1 MRTSPSTTEL
11 PLSRPYPKGKDK
23 MSITNHH
30 RLIAKILVSTA
41 IGFGALIV
49 AAAPASANTNA
60 ASPDPNPF
68 STLSCSCQKTAPAGG
83 PASTAE
89 IDRGIRNGLA
99 AALPGLPAPAQP
111 GQPRP

>member
-1 MRTSPSTTEL
+1 
-11 PLSRPYPKGKDK
+11 
-23 MSITNHH
+23 MSIANH
-30 RLIAKILVSTA
+30 RRMITKTLVSAA
-41 IGFGALIV
+41 IAVGACVV
-49 AAAPASANTNA
+49 AAAPASADPATAGTNP
-60 ASPDPNPF
+60 SPF

-89 IDRGIRNGLA
+89 IDRGIRNGLS